1 MNMTLKLSKRLQ
13 HWVRAQA
20 ESQGLQNTDAYF
32 HQLIREEQKRQAVV
46 HLVQVMDE
54 AEQSGPAVELNQ
66 ARWKEREASLFSK
79 LKTNKSKLRSRKN
92 AKNL

>member
-1 MNMTLKLSKRLQ
+1 MTLKISKRLQ
-13 HWVRAQA
+13 HWVQAQA

-32 HQLIREEQKRQAVV
+32 QQLIREEQKRQAVAQ
-46 HLVQVMDE
+46 LVQTMDE
-54 AEQSGPAVELNQ
+54 AEQSGPAVELNL

-79 LKTNKSKLRSRKN
+79 LKSNKSKMRNRKN